1 MEVKKTTIAMRKGVL
16 SSFEIPD
23 SGDMECGKVRIDEF
37 SNYYEVLIEREERI
51 DQFDLSSALF
61 DFINSDFFS
70 SFSSKKFFLFNTK
83 KKRTSYFLLK

>member
-70 SFSSKKFFLFNTK
+70 GVGCTL
-83 KKRTSYFLLK
+83 RVLAEVVLKLKL